1 MDIDIIKRN
10 YITIA
15 QNVTEEHRCKIILHE
30 NYRWYFGEFDSIDQL
45 NFFAKTVGF
54 KIHYVDMIKYR
65 GATGMVA
72 RFTLDRQFV
81 EEGYFWNLN
90 QIPDGAKPIKAL
102 CNGSIVTCY
111 YLNDGKNIHWYRPNP
126 NAKNVYKPLNIE
138 EHIKHSMI
146 YGSY

>member
-15 QNVTEEHRCKIILHE
+15 QNVTEDHRYKIILHK
-30 NYRWYFGEFDSIDQL
+30 NQWYFGEFDSIDQL

-54 KIHYVDMIKYR
+54 KIRYVDMVKYR

-90 QIPDGAKPIKAL
+90 QIPDGAKPIKAH

-138 EHIKHSMI
+138 EHIKHNRI